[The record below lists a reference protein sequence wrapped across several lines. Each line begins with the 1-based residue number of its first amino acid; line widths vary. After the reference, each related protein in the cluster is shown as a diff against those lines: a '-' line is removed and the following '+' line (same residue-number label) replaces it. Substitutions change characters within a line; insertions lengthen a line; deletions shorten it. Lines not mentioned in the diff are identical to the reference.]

1 MRLIVPCILHN
12 HLAPKQSGVLPRWA
26 PAMDRLRHALS
37 RRTVVGVAMVVGLVV
52 ATAGCVGTDFVEMAQ
67 DSLRR
72 AFRFETP
79 SAFFQPAL
87 ERARGDR
94 EVSHMHVRARQHY
107 LQIIA
112 SIERLTPPMRAELRR
127 DGMLGEAYALK
138 ALAQWRMGRLDEA
151 RASIAIVRDSNQ
163 EPLRAR
169 DRALFEGMAGVLRL
183 EEALVAEA
191 AGRPFADVFEAAAGD
206 DGGWRVLATAR
217 TKIPADDRL
226 QADLMQARLG
236 CYATVVRAQHRDPR
250 GASMLDP
257 EVLPRLRAEAQVEL
271 NQLARTPDAALV
283 SFAAVLRRWQVV
295 CELDAPVR

>member
-1 MRLIVPCILHN
+1 
-12 HLAPKQSGVLPRWA
+12 
-26 PAMDRLRHALS
+26 MDRTPQVTARGAWP
-37 RRTVVGVAMVVGLVV
+37 GVAWFAALMVL
-52 ATAGCVGTDFVEMAQ
+52 AAGCVGTDFLELAQ

-79 SAFFQPAL
+79 SAFFQPVL

-112 SIERLTPPMRAELRR
+112 SIERLTPEMREELRR
-127 DGMLGEAYALK
+127 DGLLGEAYMLK
-138 ALAQWRMGRLDEA
+138 ALAQWRMERLDDA
-151 RASIAIVRDSNQ
+151 RASIAQARETNQ

-169 DRALFEGMAGVLRL
+169 DRALLEGMSGVLKL
-183 EEALVAEA
+183 EEALA
-191 AGRPFADVFEAAAGD
+191 ANAANRPFQVVFDAITGE
-206 DGGWRVLATAR
+206 DGGWHLLANAR
-217 TKIPADDRL
+217 TKIPPDDRL

-236 CYATVVRAQHRDPR
+236 CYAAVVAAARRDPA
-250 GASMLDP
+250 GASALDP

-283 SFAAVLRRWQVV
+283 SFAAVLRRWQIV
-295 CELDAPVR
+295 CELDAPAR